1 MIQAAAVGGGLW
13 FFAWCVILCYIFEWN
28 KEPKEAQKTEP
39 LTLSK
44 IVNNATKMVV
54 AIFALLPMFVFAQ
67 MFELWVKV
75 SGNIEQSL
83 DLLRTVSNIAVSV
96 AIGGITAYVA
106 YQKYQ
111 IDRRLAQME
120 INQKQNESVEKYR
133 KKMGIPPSVY

>member
-28 KEPKEAQKTEP
+28 KEPKEGRKIEP

-44 IVNNATKMVV
+44 IVNNATKLVV

-111 IDRRLAQME
+111 IDRRLAQM
-120 INQKQNESVEKYR
+120 
-133 KKMGIPPSVY
+133 

>member
-28 KEPKEAQKTEP
+28 KEPKEGRKIEP

-44 IVNNATKMVV
+44 IVNNATKLVV

-120 INQKQNESVEKYR
+120 INKKQDEFVEKYR
-133 KKMGIPPSVY
+133 KRMGIPPSVY

>member
-1 MIQAAAVGGGLW
+1 VIQAAAVGGGLW

-28 KEPKEAQKTEP
+28 KEPKEGRKIEP

-44 IVNNATKMVV
+44 IVNNATKLVV

-120 INQKQNESVEKYR
+120 INKKQDEFVEKYR
-133 KKMGIPPSVY
+133 KRMGIPPSVY

>member
-1 MIQAAAVGGGLW
+1 VIQAAAVGGGLW

>member
-1 MIQAAAVGGGLW
+1 VIQAAAVGGGLW
-13 FFAWCVILCYIFEWN
+13 FFAWCVILCYIFEWD
-28 KEPKEAQKTEP
+28 KKPQEAHKNEP

-44 IVNNATKMVV
+44 IVNHATKLVI

-120 INQKQNESVEKYR
+120 INQKQDEFIEKYR
-133 KKMGIPPSVY
+133 KKMGLPPSIY

>member
-1 MIQAAAVGGGLW
+1 
-13 FFAWCVILCYIFEWN
+13 
-28 KEPKEAQKTEP
+28 
-39 LTLSK
+39 
-44 IVNNATKMVV
+44 
-54 AIFALLPMFVFAQ
+54 MFVFAQ

>member
-28 KEPKEAQKTEP
+28 KKPKETQTIEP

-44 IVNNATKMVV
+44 VVNSATKLVI

-111 IDRRLAQME
+111 IDRRIAQME
-120 INQKQNESVEKYR
+120 INEKEYESMKKFLKQTGVPESFL
-133 KKMGIPPSVY
+133 